1 MSVPVGVGLGRRGCE
16 EFERDV
22 VRVSERQCRPV
33 VGIHD
38 AAVLK
43 SEFVEPRSPLDEF
56 IAVRPAEGEVV
67 QPDPAFL
74 EPVTT
79 RGSFVEPMQAQ
90 QDVTYC
96 EHDMPERPRV
106 LIQDGVT
113 ADESLVPG
121 NATRQITA
129 GQPR

>member
-1 MSVPVGVGLGRRGCE
+1 MGDARPAKRGNGLERRTTASQRAGSCQYRRRGLGRRGRE

-22 VRVSERQCRPV
+22 VRVSERQSRPV

-38 AAVLK
+38 AAVLN

-56 IAVRPAEGEVV
+56 IAVRTAEGEVV

-90 QDVTYC
+90 QDVT
-96 EHDMPERPRV
+96 
-106 LIQDGVT
+106 
-113 ADESLVPG
+113 
-121 NATRQITA
+121 
-129 GQPR
+129 